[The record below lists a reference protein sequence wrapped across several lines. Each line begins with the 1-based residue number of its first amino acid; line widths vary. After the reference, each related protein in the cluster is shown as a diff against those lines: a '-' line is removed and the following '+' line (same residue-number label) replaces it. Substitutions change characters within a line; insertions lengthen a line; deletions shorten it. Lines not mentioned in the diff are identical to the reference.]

1 VASEEQ
7 EAFRAQEAVAT
18 GILEVMVPSV
28 CTAFKVAAVV
38 VEEPPAPREVW
49 AVLVEQAEA

>member
-38 VEEPPAPREVW
+38 VEEPPAPKEVW